1 MSERRSITIISQARA
16 LDIIGPGHIMR
27 RKQTAFLVTLLI
39 LSSLVFIS
47 QTRPQSPVSSIDPI
61 DTTGEGLVA
70 VDQDEDRIP
79 DVHEVIFGD
88 SRTIETPFGEIIING
103 LDPMNGSDNVSD
115 LDNDGASAL
124 MEYCWPWTL
133 DTCFSKRLSL
143 TGKPPDETESGFRE
157 YLDPRVSD
165 TDGDGLPDGYE
176 IYMCTEGGAGFQDQ
190 ITSSWTCN
198 YFDPLNDNDLTDDSD
213 LCIRQAS
220 QWGCGDGFDVNRDGE
235 IDIGERY
242 TNSEEYWF
250 GAPDGWITERDG
262 LWCAGEIPNLHEE
275 ACQKEIERPTGDD
288 GWLGSDPRRSD
299 SDYYTWS
306 ELLPVSLAI
315 PGDGIPDGWEAH
327 YGLDPRN
334 ASDSIIDS
342 DMDGWDIN
350 RDGFIIP
357 DSSTATA
364 IWGESFSNYEE
375 YLVHLDSGNWVKP
388 GLRGSIKGQSDGD
401 VLFFDQS
408 SSTPLVDGGVHTVIT
423 DQGRD
428 RLIVGSSY
436 GLTII
441 NPFSGDS
448 HGYEIPVEYKMNTMI
463 RWTTGTSDIILIGT
477 NHGIHSIT
485 MNNGLP
491 VMDSMTNS
499 DIGAVKSIIK
509 METGSGNLDLL
520 LLGNGANV
528 WMTSVTPS
536 TQDGHPPSFSSIEL
550 VSPLIELLSESS
562 ASLTTGIHIEM
573 SGRGPM
579 LLVGTDSGLIR
590 WDTIDGTTS
599 AGSPFWIYTTE
610 DAEDFVH
617 FADLL
622 NSSKSAVVNVMEPA
636 GPIVADGSL
645 SEVTGVWMGTP
656 GGLHYIDLDLLVGL
670 PRQAFLNDRMF
681 NIEGWEDGANDIH
694 SILALKDEII
704 LGSVDGTWSL
714 EGNNVGVIGIEEN
727 HTRLPGLVK
736 SLTTFNENGTQYVFA
751 GISPGRY
758 MNIMPI
764 NPQSSDSDLDGMSDG
779 WEFAYGLDPTDPN
792 DRNRDA
798 DSDGI
803 RFYFDGTEINRNW
816 TNLDEFRFINS
827 SENGFNGTDPRDLD
841 SDDDGLTDGEE
852 YWGWFIDSTDF
863 SCYYSNENYICDE
876 DEGENAFRV
885 HSSGWILADS
895 GGGSDGP
902 TDPSNPDTDGDGMP
916 DGWEIENR
924 RWVGVSYNGGNEWTL
939 DPRNPLDAD
948 LDADNDGLS
957 NLCEYSWGNLLDN
970 VLREGLPT
978 HGENASAAESWV
990 KTDPNNPDSDGDS
1003 LPDGWEARYQ
1013 CSWSSK
1019 NKGINPMNGSDALNN
1034 PDGDGYDINRD
1045 GVLDQNESLVN
1056 WLEYHLK
1063 DQLIYSDSTELGLE
1077 FPENFTTLLSDESW
1091 PGFAGDSFGSLSSTS
1106 FRSLINGTPNIDVGA
1121 ANPLNSDSDQDG
1133 MPDGWEFYFA
1143 RWSLFD
1149 EQWTL
1154 NPVNEE
1160 DQMGDP
1166 DGDGMNNW
1174 EEYNCIDGG
1183 ISEVE
1188 GLTTVPQFFL
1198 LPVGGEALATAWM
1211 SAESTHSF
1219 GSFLTQ
1225 EQINQTGFTSDPN
1238 DADTDGDGL
1247 LDGIELMFT
1256 SWNSTDEVWTL
1267 NPLVAGDGNYDSDRD
1282 GVTDLVELN
1291 ITNNNPQNGG
1301 LSPPDAPHFWEEAEI
1316 VDFDEAEA
1324 RVYRILLTKNGRSE
1338 IALEQFD
1345 EWMLGASAKPLLQQL
1360 LGIMDPSD
1368 EDSDRD
1374 GMSDGFEYWFTEWD
1388 LEANSWTMNPL
1399 SDYDVNFDSDDDS
1412 FDCNGDGT
1420 ITASEKFD
1428 NLAEYDSRIWGKR
1441 SAFDTLPDTGLI
1453 SYGMDTITSYMQ
1465 EMSMS
1470 EQAASGQL
1478 YSLFATKSTDSSE
1491 RVGLINAIDSN
1502 NFNISLA
1509 GVSDPSDSDS
1519 DRDGMPDGWEYCYS
1533 IYGQWLPIN
1542 EYRWSLNPVNPLDV
1556 NYDPDADGWYDR
1568 SILDNPA
1575 IQGTWQN
1582 REFTQFES
1590 GSLIPSSNSPL
1601 YFTNKMEY
1609 DNGTIPLEMDS
1620 DGDSIIMTPVYNGG
1634 LVVDY
1639 VQNLN
1644 LSDGREILKYGTN
1657 PLDNDTDGDMM
1668 PDFYE
1673 YYRGWN
1679 ETNDNWSSYLQ
1690 ISVVWHQ
1697 VTPSV
1702 LKPFTVNDGSIT
1714 RPQLDWTWFTHDAT
1728 DPSDAGQDADNDGSW
1743 DCTSGN
1749 CIYEP
1754 YNNFQEYYG
1763 LVNATL
1769 ASPSLVRAQNINS
1782 SCTGE
1787 IIDEWWQ
1794 LREYLLGFCSGS
1806 SSLNSNY
1813 FRMYAMANE
1822 DGSYDSNQLYALI
1835 LDDNDI
1841 DYQQLDSSD
1850 DDVIV
1855 NGVWADSYNRIV
1867 GDQYHLPNT
1876 RLGEYVF
1883 GWWLID
1889 IDGDQI
1895 ADGTDPTKWDTDGD
1909 WYNDRFEIEDDII
1922 DGIRGNGAS
1931 PIRYDT
1937 RVLQV

>member
-1 MSERRSITIISQARA
+1 
-16 LDIIGPGHIMR
+16 
-27 RKQTAFLVTLLI
+27 
-39 LSSLVFIS
+39 
-47 QTRPQSPVSSIDPI
+47 
-61 DTTGEGLVA
+61 
-70 VDQDEDRIP
+70 
-79 DVHEVIFGD
+79 
-88 SRTIETPFGEIIING
+88 
-103 LDPMNGSDNVSD
+103 
-115 LDNDGASAL
+115 
-124 MEYCWPWTL
+124 
-133 DTCFSKRLSL
+133 
-143 TGKPPDETESGFRE
+143 
-157 YLDPRVSD
+157 
-165 TDGDGLPDGYE
+165 
-176 IYMCTEGGAGFQDQ
+176 
-190 ITSSWTCN
+190 
-198 YFDPLNDNDLTDDSD
+198 
-213 LCIRQAS
+213 
-220 QWGCGDGFDVNRDGE
+220 
-235 IDIGERY
+235 
-242 TNSEEYWF
+242 
-250 GAPDGWITERDG
+250 
-262 LWCAGEIPNLHEE
+262 
-275 ACQKEIERPTGDD
+275 
-288 GWLGSDPRRSD
+288 
-299 SDYYTWS
+299 
-306 ELLPVSLAI
+306 
-315 PGDGIPDGWEAH
+315 
-327 YGLDPRN
+327 
-334 ASDSIIDS
+334 
-342 DMDGWDIN
+342 
-350 RDGFIIP
+350 
-357 DSSTATA
+357 
-364 IWGESFSNYEE
+364 
-375 YLVHLDSGNWVKP
+375 
-388 GLRGSIKGQSDGD
+388 
-401 VLFFDQS
+401 
-408 SSTPLVDGGVHTVIT
+408 
-423 DQGRD
+423 
-428 RLIVGSSY
+428 
-436 GLTII
+436 
-441 NPFSGDS
+441 
-448 HGYEIPVEYKMNTMI
+448 
-463 RWTTGTSDIILIGT
+463 
-477 NHGIHSIT
+477 
-485 MNNGLP
+485 
-491 VMDSMTNS
+491 
-499 DIGAVKSIIK
+499 
-509 METGSGNLDLL
+509 
-520 LLGNGANV
+520 
-528 WMTSVTPS
+528 
-536 TQDGHPPSFSSIEL
+536 
-550 VSPLIELLSESS
+550 
-562 ASLTTGIHIEM
+562 
-573 SGRGPM
+573 
-579 LLVGTDSGLIR
+579 
-590 WDTIDGTTS
+590 
-599 AGSPFWIYTTE
+599 
-610 DAEDFVH
+610 
-617 FADLL
+617 
-622 NSSKSAVVNVMEPA
+622 
-636 GPIVADGSL
+636 
-645 SEVTGVWMGTP
+645 
-656 GGLHYIDLDLLVGL
+656 
-670 PRQAFLNDRMF
+670 
-681 NIEGWEDGANDIH
+681 
-694 SILALKDEII
+694 
-704 LGSVDGTWSL
+704 
-714 EGNNVGVIGIEEN
+714 
-727 HTRLPGLVK
+727 
-736 SLTTFNENGTQYVFA
+736 
-751 GISPGRY
+751 
-758 MNIMPI
+758 
-764 NPQSSDSDLDGMSDG
+764 
-779 WEFAYGLDPTDPN
+779 
-792 DRNRDA
+792 
-798 DSDGI
+798 
-803 RFYFDGTEINRNW
+803 
-816 TNLDEFRFINS
+816 
-827 SENGFNGTDPRDLD
+827 
-841 SDDDGLTDGEE
+841 
-852 YWGWFIDSTDF
+852 
-863 SCYYSNENYICDE
+863 
-876 DEGENAFRV
+876 
-885 HSSGWILADS
+885 
-895 GGGSDGP
+895 
-902 TDPSNPDTDGDGMP
+902 
-916 DGWEIENR
+916 
-924 RWVGVSYNGGNEWTL
+924 
-939 DPRNPLDAD
+939 
-948 LDADNDGLS
+948 
-957 NLCEYSWGNLLDN
+957 
-970 VLREGLPT
+970 
-978 HGENASAAESWV
+978 
-990 KTDPNNPDSDGDS
+990 
-1003 LPDGWEARYQ
+1003 
-1013 CSWSSK
+1013 
-1019 NKGINPMNGSDALNN
+1019 MNGSDALNN

-1063 DQLIYSDSTELGLE
+1063 DQLIYSDSTEFGLE

-1091 PGFAGDSFGSLSSTS
+1091 PGFAGDSFGSLSSNS
-1106 FRSLINGTPNIDVGA
+1106 FRGLINGTPTIDVGA

-1374 GMSDGFEYWFTEWD
+1374 GMSDGFEYWFTEWN

-1428 NLAEYDSRIWGKR
+1428 NLAEYDSRVYGKR
-1441 SAFDTLPDTGLI
+1441 SAIDTLPNNTGLI
-1453 SYGMDTITSYMQ
+1453 SYGLDTITSYMQ

-1568 SILDNPA
+1568 SILDTPA

-1639 VQNLN
+1639 VQNSN

-1937 RVLQV
+1937 RVLQL